1 MASLNSSED
10 GRARIQ
16 QARKEKGWTI
26 EDPRWLVEASKE
38 LEPNGNWTE
47 VGPYASGISL
57 PTWRRFLAG
66 KQPIKTDAFKTYCKV
81 LGLNWEEIVDRSSP
95 LPPPPTEDSGRANL
109 TAILE
114 HPNKVSSVAIS
125 PDGKILASGCHDG
138 IIRIWSLHSGEL
150 LRSLFGHTSAVLSV
164 TISPDGQTLASRS
177 HGGTIRLWNLHSGEL
192 LDRLMDLQSF
202 QAFAISPDWQTL
214 ALSNGGHTIT
224 LLNLHNRELQHT
236 LHSPGRGRRVY
247 SIAISPD
254 GQTLASTEYPG
265 TIHLWNLHTKEPL
278 PIHSYGGYFQN
289 PVTISPD
296 SQILACIGH
305 NPETKDYKTKAY
317 MALWNLHNH
326 KQHRVIQPSS
336 DITSPITISNDG
348 QILAVGCF
356 DRTIRLWH
364 PDSVELL
371 RTLEG
376 HSASVRSVV
385 ISSDGKTLASGSEDG
400 TIRIWKL

>member
-66 KQPIKTDAFKTYCKV
+66 KQPIKTEAFKTYCKV
-81 LGLNWEEIVDRSSP
+81 LGLNWEEIVDRSAP
-95 LPPPPTEDSGRANL
+95 LSPPPTADSGRASL
-109 TAILE
+109 IAILE
-114 HPNKVSSVAIS
+114 HANKVSSVAIS
-125 PDGKILASGCHDG
+125 PDGKILASGCYDG

-164 TISPDGQTLASRS
+164 TISPDGQTVASRS
-177 HGGTIRLWNLHSGEL
+177 HGGTIRLWNLRSGKL
-192 LDRLMDLQSF
+192 LKHVMDLKPF
-202 QAFAISPDWQTL
+202 QVFAISPDWRTL
-214 ALSNGGHTIT
+214 AIDNGCTIT
-224 LLNLHNRELQHT
+224 LLNLRNRKLQHT
-236 LHSPGRGRRVY
+236 LCGQGLQVH
-247 SIAISPD
+247 SIAISPN
-254 GQTLASTEYPG
+254 GQTLASAQYPG
-265 TIHLWNLHTKEPL
+265 TIHLWNLHTRQQLHGPGNGPSFHNSL
-278 PIHSYGGYFQN
+278 
-289 PVTISPD
+289 TISPD
-296 SQILACIGH
+296 SQILAYRGY
-305 NPETKDYKTKAY
+305 NPETKDYKTNDSIV
-317 MALWNLHNH
+317 LWNLYTH

-336 DITSPITISNDG
+336 AITSPTIISNDG

-356 DRTIRLWH
+356 DKTIRLWH
-364 PDSVELL
+364 PESGELL

-385 ISSDGKTLASGSEDG
+385 ISPDGKTLASGSDDG